1 MYLGM
6 QLIIIAVIFKLGNDC
21 GFNAVPFFI
30 LYITQFQTKPEE
42 GIIERI
48 LVNSICTIKRR
59 LDAVYRL
66 AMALNNQ
73 PR

>member
-21 GFNAVPFFI
+21 GFIAVPFFI
-30 LYITQFQTKPEE
+30 LFITQFQTKPEE

-48 LVNSICTIKRR
+48 FGEQYLHDKKKVRR
-59 LDAVYRL
+59 SL
-66 AMALNNQ
+66 
-73 PR
+73 